1 MSDYI
6 QKHAGLFMGIFVLLT
21 REKYYT
27 AKGLVPFKMSVA
39 PTGVKSFEDVLMFQV
54 HDDT

>member
-1 MSDYI
+1 
-6 QKHAGLFMGIFVLLT
+6 MGIFFLLT
-21 REKYYT
+21 WEKYYT
-27 AKGLVPFKMSVA
+27 AKGLVPFKMPVA

>member
-1 MSDYI
+1 
-6 QKHAGLFMGIFVLLT
+6 MGIFFLLT
-21 REKYYT
+21 LDKYYT
-27 AKGLVPFKMSVA
+27 AKGLVPFKKPVA